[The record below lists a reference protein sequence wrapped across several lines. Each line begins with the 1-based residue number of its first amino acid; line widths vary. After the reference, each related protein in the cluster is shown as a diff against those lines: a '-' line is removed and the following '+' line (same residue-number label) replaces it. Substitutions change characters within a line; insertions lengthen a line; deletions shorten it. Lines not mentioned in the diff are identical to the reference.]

1 MPYVSAS
8 FFEFGIP
15 VLAREDLFP
24 ISRRAVKLPAEAKM
38 RRSDREV
45 TDINEKLGIIA
56 RCKVCRLA
64 MIDGGPGSAGAVGET
79 EPYLVP
85 LNFGYEY
92 TGDLLL
98 LYFHSALEGRKID
111 ILKRGGPV
119 CFEMDGGHR
128 LIENPRG
135 CSYSFAYESVMG
147 KGAVEFIEDREEKIR
162 GLNLLLRHQS
172 GLDRDFPID
181 EGALEKTAV
190 FRLRAEAW
198 GAKKH

>member
-1 MPYVSAS
+1 M
-8 FFEFGIP
+8 
-15 VLAREDLFP
+15 L
-24 ISRRAVKLPAEAKM
+24 RAGKLDRQGGKM
-38 RRSDREV
+38 RRTDREI
-45 TDINEKLGIIA
+45 TEIDEKLGIVA

-64 MIDGGPGSAGAVGET
+64 MIDGDPGSSGEEKSL

-92 TGDLLL
+92 TGDLI

-128 LIENPRG
+128 LIENPQG
-135 CSYSFAYESVMG
+135 CSYSFAYESVIG
-147 KGAVEFIEDREEKIR
+147 KGAVEFIEDREEKVR
-162 GLNLLLRHQS
+162 GLGLLLRHQS

-181 EGALEKTAV
+181 GRALERTAV
-190 FRLRAEAW
+190 FRLRAETW
-198 GAKKH
+198 SAKKH